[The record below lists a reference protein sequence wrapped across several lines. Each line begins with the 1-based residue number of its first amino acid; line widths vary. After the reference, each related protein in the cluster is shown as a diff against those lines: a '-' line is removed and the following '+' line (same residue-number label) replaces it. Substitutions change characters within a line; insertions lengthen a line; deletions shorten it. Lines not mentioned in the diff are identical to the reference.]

1 MDQTMVRK
9 SLVDYI
15 SEEDYPRYQ
24 ELLNKAEQL
33 KANAPKPERKPRGP
47 MTKEQKLSMAK
58 KAAERAQAKLD
69 ALLAAQG
76 I

>member
-1 MDQTMVRK
+1 METVRK

-15 SEEDYPRYQ
+15 SEADYPRYQ
-24 ELLNKAEQL
+24 ELLNKAEQA

-47 MTKEQKLSMAK
+47 MTTEQKLSMAK

-69 ALLAAQG
+69 ALLAAQAD
-76 I
+76 

>member
-1 MDQTMVRK
+1 MEQVRK

-24 ELLNKAEQL
+24 ELLAKAETA

-47 MTKEQKLSMAK
+47 MTQEQKIKMAE
-58 KAAERAQAKLD
+58 KAAAKAQAKLE
-69 ALLAAQG
+69 ALLAAEG
-76 I
+76 L

>member
-1 MDQTMVRK
+1 MAEMTRK

-24 ELLNKAEQL
+24 ELLNKAEQA
-33 KANAPKPERKPRGP
+33 KANAPKAERKPRGP
-47 MTKEQKLSMAK
+47 MTVEQKKKMAESRLAK
-58 KAAERAQAKLD
+58 AQAALD
-69 ALLAAQG
+69 ALLAAEG

>member
-1 MDQTMVRK
+1 MAEMTRK

-24 ELLNKAEQL
+24 ELLNKAEQA

-47 MTKEQKLSMAK
+47 MTNEQKKKMAESRLAK
-58 KAAERAQAKLD
+58 AQAALD
-69 ALLAAQG
+69 ALLAAEG
-76 I
+76 N